1 MEASP
6 VHASDATA
14 LTFLDVLQLQLL
26 EDYNKQDDSQIR

>member
-6 VHASDATA
+6 ANASDTTA

>member
-6 VHASDATA
+6 AHASDTTA